1 MKITALRLLPLVGA
15 LALGACTT
23 ADLPTLTAPTPTQV
37 QAAAVLACGFV
48 PTVTTVTSILT
59 TNSTVQS
66 AEAIA
71 ALICKA
77 VAGGKYVAGMKLG
90 GALPSVNG
98 VVING
103 SFVR

>member
-1 MKITALRLLPLVGA
+1 MKITLLRLLPLVGA
-15 LALGACTT
+15 FALGACTT
-23 ADLPTLTAPTPTQV
+23 AGIPTLTAPTAAQV
-37 QAAAVLACGFV
+37 QAAAVIACGFV
-48 PTVTTVTSILT
+48 PTVTTVTNILT
-59 TNSTVQS
+59 TNTNVQS

-77 VAGGKYVAGMKLG
+77 VAGGKHVAGTKLG